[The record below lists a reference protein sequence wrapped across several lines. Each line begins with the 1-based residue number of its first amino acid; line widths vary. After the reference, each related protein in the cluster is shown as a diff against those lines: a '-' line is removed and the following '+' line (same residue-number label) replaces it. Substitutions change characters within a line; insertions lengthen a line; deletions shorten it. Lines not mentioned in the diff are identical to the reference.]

1 MSRFEWGLVADIKA
15 PDYETRVAILR
26 KKAADDHLT
35 LDNEVIDYIA
45 RSCTSSV
52 RELEG
57 AVIKLL
63 AYSSLKNL
71 EISVPMAQKAL
82 QGTLAPEEAESRPQ
96 VTPQRIQD
104 VVAGQ
109 WGVLTSGLASKRR
122 TKDLTVPRQV
132 AMYLIR
138 ELLDL
143 PLVKIGYLF
152 GGRDHSTVIHS
163 VRKVEETMAVDP
175 AFRQDVLRLKEQL
188 SKNV

>member
-1 MSRFEWGLVADIKA
+1 MD
-15 PDYETRVAILR
+15 
-26 KKAADDHLT
+26 
-35 LDNEVIDYIA
+35 VIDFIA

-63 AYSSLKNL
+63 AYSSLKNQ
-71 EISVPMAQKAL
+71 EITPSLAERAL
-82 QGTLAPEEAESRPQ
+82 QGMLHPQREKEARLTPEEISRAVAEE
-96 VTPQRIQD
+96 
-104 VVAGQ
+104 
-109 WGVLTSGLASKRR
+109 WGVEPEQLASKRR

-143 PLVKIGYLF
+143 PLVQIGGAF

-163 VRKVEETMAVDP
+163 IRKVETNLESDSS
-175 AFRQDVLRLKEQL
+175 LRSSVHRVRESL
-188 SKNV
+188 SRPL